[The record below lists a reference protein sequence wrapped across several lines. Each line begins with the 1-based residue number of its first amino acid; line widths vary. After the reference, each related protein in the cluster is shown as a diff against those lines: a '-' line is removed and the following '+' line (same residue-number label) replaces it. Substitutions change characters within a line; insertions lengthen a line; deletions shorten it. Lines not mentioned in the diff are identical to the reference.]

1 MNLVTITA
9 SGVLALGLPFATPW
23 LLQEPVPSS
32 ASTAPTT
39 IDLSSLRGAFAQPA
53 TPAAPT
59 SIATTANTSPVAP
72 AAPPMVATFGAPPL
86 VIDTRALLAPASMPG
101 QEHHDDATIAQL
113 AELQARIA
121 ALQAEMAELSAQRS
135 SAGGPPLDT
144 WPGAL
149 PRVDESEMDV
159 EWIVDSQVEREPDVD
174 PWPMIE
180 QQLRRQRLA
189 ELQEHALGAAG
200 AAAEQQRAEAQRAV
214 AEARAQLE
222 SHGDELR
229 ARALELRELARHQ
242 AQGEREA
249 ARARNEG
256 RRSQLLAELAQL
268 DARMQQSNGA
278 VEELYARLDVETEE
292 RVQAQLEARVA
303 ELEARM
309 ETLDWQIE
317 ARSDELE
324 LLDEQ
329 AYAFDSEFEG
339 PSEWDLDTD
348 WEFDTAGMLPDER
361 RWAAAMDGLFAATE
375 LVDRHAGRFPGGAAG
390 GAAGGACDE
399 PAAVAGQ
406 PLWLDLRQPGPDTRP
421 AATAVPNNGT
431 VIVNVGSGG
440 GGAGTDAEVI
450 GLLREIRDEVRG
462 LRADLRNLHG
472 GPMPAAPRGSRPD
485 FGYVPNSSSGP
496 GVATGGGFGRGA
508 EPFGQPQTIAPQADD
523 LSTIGNPYGDAP
535 AAPSGG
541 DPNALSSVEIRA
553 PRAIR
558 QPAPM
563 IDAALRAAGPATVHV
578 NLLVSEAGAV
588 ANAAVKSSTDS
599 RFEQAALDAATQW
612 VFEPGSID
620 GQPNAMFVDVP
631 IVFPSTSK

>member
-421 AATAVPNNGT
+421 AATAAEAAAREPT
-431 VIVNVGSGG
+431 PRSSASCARSATRCAACAPTCATCT
-440 GGAGTDAEVI
+440 AGRCRPHRVD
-450 GLLREIRDEVRG
+450 
-462 LRADLRNLHG
+462 RAPISATCRTRR
-472 GPMPAAPRGSRPD
+472 PAPAWPPAADSAEEPNRSASPRRSRRRRTI
-485 FGYVPNSSSGP
+485 YRRSGTRTAMLP
-496 GVATGGGFGRGA
+496 PPRRV
-508 EPFGQPQTIAPQADD
+508 
-523 LSTIGNPYGDAP
+523 
-535 AAPSGG
+535 
-541 DPNALSSVEIRA
+541 VIRTRC
-553 PRAIR
+553 RA
-558 QPAPM
+558 
-563 IDAALRAAGPATVHV
+563 
-578 NLLVSEAGAV
+578 
-588 ANAAVKSSTDS
+588 S
-599 RFEQAALDAATQW
+599 RSAHRERSA
-612 VFEPGSID
+612 SRRR
-620 GQPNAMFVDVP
+620 
-631 IVFPSTSK
+631 